1 MANVSI
7 SQEATSF
14 S

>member
-7 SQEATSF
+7 SQKVTRF